1 MNTQH
6 TLERY
11 GADIN
16 GEVIYCPDGE
26 YIYYSEYQKL
36 EQQRDDLL
44 ARIHRDGGH
53 YAEENGIDK
62 AIDDA
67 HIKVAE
73 LYLQRDEYKAR
84 CDELLALTAEMA
96 KIITVI
102 ELDKDEPYHRRE
114 YAKELAAMASAI
126 AKAGASNG

>member
-1 MNTQH
+1 MNTH
-6 TLERY
+6 TPERY

-73 LYLQRDEYKAR
+73 LYLQRE
-84 CDELLALTAEMA
+84 ELLAELQ
-96 KIITVI
+96 KIAGTDFIGVPPRHVIYQITEI
-102 ELDKDEPYHRRE
+102 ARE
-114 YAKELAAMASAI
+114 AI
-126 AKAGASNG
+126 AKVRGQHDIQR